1 MNPALSG
8 SSTLEHF
15 ECSNAIEI
23 RNRIMYDFYPGLP
36 QIHLPG
42 NVRYMCR
49 YKPSYLWFEERGVK
63 VRGVTGDGGQL
74 QCLGLAGVC
83 DPHRLKSG
91 HTHIPVENQTWA
103 CMRRQSPSPGHP
115 GEGIGWNVSCAV
127 GVYNVFL
134 FQGDVIQWLFYS
146 VQYATVYNTECAHY
160 TVAGFITPNLWIQA
174 TPLDSVC

>member
-1 MNPALSG
+1 M
-8 SSTLEHF
+8 LEHF
-15 ECSNAIEI
+15 ERSNAIEI
-23 RNRIMYDFYPGLP
+23 RNRKMFDFYPGLP

-42 NVRYMCR
+42 NVRYMCG

-103 CMRRQSPSPGHP
+103 CMRWQSPSPGHH